1 MITDEEIKDGKVII
15 KRNFITHKE
24 ATDFWYLTNTCSW
37 KYGNVSNTYSS
48 QKQKRMTLPF
58 ELETFIQTELFGRI
72 NNLFK
77 EDLGLAKA
85 YVNYS
90 DHATVNL
97 PHCDGENAGPTIM
110 MCLNQEWKKDW
121 GGYTVIFKDMH
132 SCDVAYTSVPEP
144 GKLVIFN
151 GGAWH
156 TGVPIAHF
164 ADYPRYMLT
173 LHCTLEKEIK

>member
-37 KYGNVSNTYSS
+37 QYGNVSNTYSS

-77 EDLGLAKA
+77 EDLANK
-85 YVNYS
+85 
-90 DHATVNL
+90 
-97 PHCDGENAGPTIM
+97 
-110 MCLNQEWKKDW
+110 
-121 GGYTVIFKDMH
+121 
-132 SCDVAYTSVPEP
+132 
-144 GKLVIFN
+144 
-151 GGAWH
+151 
-156 TGVPIAHF
+156 
-164 ADYPRYMLT
+164 R
-173 LHCTLEKEIK
+173 